1 MKPLNLFFPFFLMA
15 YFFTTVLFA
24 GFEGEIKLNA
34 PRTELRVVEQ
44 NAVTL
49 RLENA
54 LASIQTYEVAT
65 PEGVFTRLTMS
76 GYASNYRPGY
86 PELPVLSRLIEIP
99 HGAEAQVRVV
109 SYQEETI
116 DLAEWGIAT
125 PIFPS
130 QPSISKSEDPAK
142 VKFQYRAEV
151 YRADEFSGQEIA
163 ALEIVGTMR
172 GRRLARLSISPLR
185 YNAAQNVLKALNYI
199 EIEIRFAN
207 ADLDLTRSLR
217 QKYYSPLFEAAFE
230 RLLNYQLFIEDTLS
244 RYPIKYVILA
254 DPMFQ
259 AVLQPFVEWKTRKGF
274 NVMEAYKGA
283 PGVGTTR
290 EQIKAYLKSLYDN
303 ATPQDPA
310 PTYLLI
316 VGDVDQIPAFI
327 SGHHTDLYYCEYDGG
342 GDYLPEL
349 YYGRFSANQ
358 LSELTPQIDKTLE
371 YEQYLMPDPSFLN
384 EVVMIAGMDGFYGP
398 LHANGQI
405 NYGTDYYF
413 NAAHGLLSHTY
424 LYPQSGSSGSQ
435 IIQNVSDG
443 VGYANYTAHGGPS
456 GWSDPSFEVSD
467 IPSLQNAHQYP
478 LMVGNACST
487 NEFQV
492 YACFGEALLR
502 AVNKGALGYI
512 GGSNSTYWDE
522 DFYWGVGV
530 GAVSAHPTYQGTGL
544 GSYDRMFHD
553 HGEPEADWYV
563 TQGQMI
569 HAGNLAVTEGSPG
582 SAQYYWEIYHLMGD
596 PSLSVYFS
604 VPDPLPVTHLSAMPV
619 GTSALSVT
627 TEPHAYVALSM
638 NGVLLDA
645 QLADATGI
653 VNLGFD
659 PIINVGSADIVVTRQ
674 NRAPYIETISVV
686 PNNAAYVIYSSHSI
700 DDGNGNNNGVVDFGE
715 TILLDMTLQNVG
727 SVNAEGVSASLFS
740 ADEFIAVNDSL
751 AEWGDIP
758 ANASAAVAGAFRFTA
773 AANIP
778 DQHSA
783 IFRLKARDSFGAEWI
798 SYFTITANAPVLT
811 IGNLTIDDGAG
822 GNGNGKLDPGE
833 TVDIIIETANTGHSD
848 CEDVLATLSCGSE
861 YISLLAASFNLG
873 SLAQGGAA
881 NAVFSLSVDPATPA
895 ATPVEL
901 LAGLAAGAYQTQHTF
916 TETVG
921 SIDEDFET
929 GNFTHYNWIQ
939 GGNQPWQISSVAPY
953 QGSYCAKSGPINHQQ
968 NSSLSLSVTVFS
980 PGVISFYKKVSSEAD
995 YDFLEF
1001 YIDNIK
1007 QGEWSGAVDWSQETY
1022 PIGSGV
1028 HILKW
1033 VYAKDYSVVGGQDCA
1048 WIDNIVFPQMA
1059 LAAKDAALLS
1069 IISPVSGSNLS
1080 SAEPVVVKLR
1090 NFGWEPIS
1098 NFPVGFCID
1107 GGITFTEVVDTTL
1120 NPGEVYIYVFTATA
1134 NLAVPKIYQVM
1145 AMVSLS
1151 GDVITSNDTV
1161 FAMVENQII
1170 TGIDPLSALPKE
1182 YKLHH
1187 NFPNPFNPTTTI
1199 KYDLPAD
1206 SRVTLKIYNILG
1218 QEVRTLANEHQAA
1231 GYKALQWDGKNQAGE
1246 PVSSGIYI
1254 YRISAGSLRESREFV
1269 QSYKMLLLK

>member
-1 MKPLNLFFPFFLMA
+1 
-15 YFFTTVLFA
+15 
-24 GFEGEIKLNA
+24 
-34 PRTELRVVEQ
+34 
-44 NAVTL
+44 
-49 RLENA
+49 
-54 LASIQTYEVAT
+54 
-65 PEGVFTRLTMS
+65 
-76 GYASNYRPGY
+76 
-86 PELPVLSRLIEIP
+86 
-99 HGAEAQVRVV
+99 
-109 SYQEETI
+109 
-116 DLAEWGIAT
+116 
-125 PIFPS
+125 
-130 QPSISKSEDPAK
+130 
-142 VKFQYRAEV
+142 
-151 YRADEFSGQEIA
+151 
-163 ALEIVGTMR
+163 
-172 GRRLARLSISPLR
+172 
-185 YNAAQNVLKALNYI
+185 
-199 EIEIRFAN
+199 
-207 ADLDLTRSLR
+207 
-217 QKYYSPLFEAAFE
+217 
-230 RLLNYQLFIEDTLS
+230 
-244 RYPIKYVILA
+244 
-254 DPMFQ
+254 
-259 AVLQPFVEWKTRKGF
+259 
-274 NVMEAYKGA
+274 
-283 PGVGTTR
+283 
-290 EQIKAYLKSLYDN
+290 
-303 ATPQDPA
+303 
-310 PTYLLI
+310 
-316 VGDVDQIPAFI
+316 
-327 SGHHTDLYYCEYDGG
+327 
-342 GDYLPEL
+342 
-349 YYGRFSANQ
+349 
-358 LSELTPQIDKTLE
+358 
-371 YEQYLMPDPSFLN
+371 
-384 EVVMIAGMDGFYGP
+384 
-398 LHANGQI
+398 
-405 NYGTDYYF
+405 
-413 NAAHGLLSHTY
+413 
-424 LYPQSGSSGSQ
+424 
-435 IIQNVSDG
+435 
-443 VGYANYTAHGGPS
+443 
-456 GWSDPSFEVSD
+456 
-467 IPSLQNAHQYP
+467 
-478 LMVGNACST
+478 
-487 NEFQV
+487 
-492 YACFGEALLR
+492 
-502 AVNKGALGYI
+502 
-512 GGSNSTYWDE
+512 
-522 DFYWGVGV
+522 
-530 GAVSAHPTYQGTGL
+530 
-544 GSYDRMFHD
+544 
-553 HGEPEADWYV
+553 
-563 TQGQMI
+563 
-569 HAGNLAVTEGSPG
+569 
-582 SAQYYWEIYHLMGD
+582 
-596 PSLSVYFS
+596 
-604 VPDPLPVTHLSAMPV
+604 
-619 GTSALSVT
+619 
-627 TEPHAYVALSM
+627 
-638 NGVLLDA
+638 
-645 QLADATGI
+645 
-653 VNLGFD
+653 
-659 PIINVGSADIVVTRQ
+659 
-674 NRAPYIETISVV
+674 
-686 PNNAAYVIYSSHSI
+686 
-700 DDGNGNNNGVVDFGE
+700 
-715 TILLDMTLQNVG
+715 
-727 SVNAEGVSASLFS
+727 
-740 ADEFIAVNDSL
+740 
-751 AEWGDIP
+751 
-758 ANASAAVAGAFRFTA
+758 
-773 AANIP
+773 
-778 DQHSA
+778 
-783 IFRLKARDSFGAEWI
+783 
-798 SYFTITANAPVLT
+798 
-811 IGNLTIDDGAG
+811 
-822 GNGNGKLDPGE
+822 
-833 TVDIIIETANTGHSD
+833 VDIIIETANTGHSD